1 MESYWPHAHKD
12 SEATGSMIKFANK
25 FNVMPKIVF
34 SKTLQ
39 NTGWE
44 NTRLIRDNAI
54 EEVGRLKQ
62 QPGKDLS
69 IGGISICQDFIK
81 HGLIDEY
88 LLLVQPFIWGKGRC
102 MFDILDN
109 KIDLK
114 LTEMKKFKSGVVVLR
129 YLTKSFKG

>member
-1 MESYWPHAHKD
+1 MQSVSRK
-12 SEATGSMIKFANK
+12 
-25 FNVMPKIVF
+25 
-34 SKTLQ
+34 
-39 NTGWE
+39 WE

-88 LLLVQPFIWGKGRC
+88 LLLVQPFIWGKGRR
-102 MFDILDN
+102 MFDMLDN

-129 YLTKSFKG
+129 YLSESFKE